1 MDKSTENILKL
12 YTAVKQPGS
21 FSGLSSFLKNNKG
34 FTRREAQNELI
45 KLPAY
50 SLHKAVKRKFVRQ
63 KTYVD
68 GIDNTWQIDLVDV
81 SNLKNKRFSQF
92 YNYLFVAID
101 VFLRYGFLHPM
112 KNKSAE
118 EATKALKTIIEKNAR
133 KPFNIY
139 SDNGKEFLGTFK
151 SYLEKNKIK
160 QIFT

>member
-12 YTAVKQPGS
+12 YTSVNQPGS
-21 FSGLSSFLKNNKG
+21 FSGLSSFIRNNKG
-34 FTRREAQNELI
+34 FTSREVQNELS

-50 SLHKAVKRKFVRQ
+50 SLHKAVKRKFLRQ

-81 SNLKNKRFSQF
+81 SNLKNKKFSQF

-101 VFLRYGFLHPM
+101 VFSRYGFLHPM